1 MPLLLLLL
9 LICFLSISHPRSLEK
24 STPKHHR
31 KQNFLTY
38 TSYYHITHN
47 TSIPSPTFSQFSI
60 PLPLQLTHYA
70 TSNIEL
76 TPVSHLPPL
85 TPISPA
91 TIDIFSNPCMLLLM
105 HKSNSRPSRLHT
117 IALRGTLT
125 LSPFHNFIHI
135 VKYIHIFSGSPL
147 HSSFQLI
154 HSETFLSNGI
164 PLHTKKNYSKFKFK

>member
-1 MPLLLLLL
+1 M
-9 LICFLSISHPRSLEK
+9 LIRL
-24 STPKHHR
+24 
-31 KQNFLTY
+31 
-38 TSYYHITHN
+38 
-47 TSIPSPTFSQFSI
+47 
-60 PLPLQLTHYA
+60 
-70 TSNIEL
+70 SNIEL

-164 PLHTKKNYSKFKFK
+164 PLHTKKNYSKFKFKSTYSFSILLFSLISLH